1 MSNGLVTLF
10 VIAPIPCMTDIFEA
24 RQMMRSDTSRD
35 LAA

>member
-10 VIAPIPCMTDIFEA
+10 VIAPIPHVTEIFEA

-35 LAA
+35 LTA